1 MYHCYDLQLKLKS
14 EQVSDV
20 RSWVSQSADYVLR
33 ANSLEKTQEKC
44 GSFIDFDECVAR
56 KTMETL
62 KDVMT

>member
-1 MYHCYDLQLKLKS
+1 MLTHPIDPLVYKDSNEDSNHDFN
-14 EQVSDV
+14 
-20 RSWVSQSADYVLR
+20 R